1 MALSSFNG
9 FSRVRVSSQPAQLG
23 TSNNTTLDASGEYV
37 QIIGHVVLSTGPGT
51 SATISSAGGKLFTR
65 CSTVTI
71 NDVGTDVSFGIQDVN
86 MTTGLGDGTF
96 DVEAVINSTNKI
108 STTVGNLVSMTTGSK
123 TITHGDLIA
132 IVLVM
137 DTKAGSDTITQ
148 TGNTTAIMG
157 YSSVFPYRVI
167 NTTGSAVKSGT
178 GVSAFSIVFDD
189 GTTVGWIEGAEAYP
203 NSASATSAAYNSSS
217 TNNEYGMLFDIPMK
231 CVLEGVEVV
240 VTGTS
245 SPFNINVY
253 SDPLGTPVLEAT
265 YSIDSDVLVAG
276 SGLCRCIFSTAV
288 TLEAGTDYVI
298 AVEPTTTTNLSFFY
312 KTLVSTGNNIFKN
325 MFSFVSTLYKRN
337 TSGNPAF
344 AVNNSYDVPMMSLL
358 LNQIDDGAGG
368 GGGEVSHVF

>member
-1 MALSSFNG
+1 MALSSLNG
-9 FSRVRVSSQPAQLG
+9 FTRMRLSSHPAQLG
-23 TSNNTTLDASGEYV
+23 TYNNTTLDASGEYIQV
-37 QIIGHVVLSTGPGT
+37 VGQAVLSTGPGT
-51 SATISSAGGKLFTR
+51 SATISGAGGGKLFVR

-71 NDVGTDVSFGIQDVN
+71 NNAGTDVSFGIQDVD
-86 MTTGLGDGTF
+86 TSTGLGDGTF
-96 DVEAVINSTNKI
+96 DVEAVVNSTNKI

-123 TITHGDLIA
+123 TIAHGDIIA

-157 YSSVFPYRVI
+157 YSSTFPYRVI

-189 GTTVGWIEGAEAYP
+189 GTTVGWIEGAEAYV
-203 NSASATSAAYNSSS
+203 NSANAVSVAYNSSA
-217 TNNEYGMLFDIPMK
+217 TNNEYGMLFTLPIK

-240 VTGTS
+240 VAATS

-265 YSIDSDVLVAG
+265 FSADPDVLVAG
-276 SGLCRCIFSTAV
+276 SGLYRCILSTVV
-288 TLEAGTDYVI
+288 TLEANTDYVI
-298 AVEPTTTTNLSFFY
+298 AIEPTTTTNLSLSY
-312 KTLVSTGNNIFKN
+312 KTLVSSGNVIFKN
-325 MFSFVSTLYKRN
+325 MFNFISTLYKRN

-344 AVNNSYDVPMMSLL
+344 GVNNSYDVPMMSLL
-358 LNQIDDGAGG
+358 INQIDDGAGG
-368 GGGEVSHVF
+368 GGEVSHVF